1 MSSHYNVPVE
11 VETCYIAP
19 QSDPTAQRYVFA
31 YTITIRNLSSDTVQL
46 LSRYWLITDANGKQ
60 TEVEGEGV
68 VGEQPTL
75 APGSSY
81 RYTSG
86 AVLDTPVG
94 TMQGHY
100 QMIPSTQQPFKS
112 CKAVMTPCNGYYST
126 STLMRSTTPYGFAAI
141 WSPVARNHWSAC
153 SLLKP

>member
-100 QMIPSTQQPFKS
+100 QMITSTQQRF
-112 CKAVMTPCNGYYST
+112 N
-126 STLMRSTTPYGFAAI
+126 AAI
-141 WSPVARNHWSAC
+141 PLFRLAMPNI
-153 SLLKP
+153 LN

>member
-1 MSSHYNVPVE
+1 MTSQHNVPVT
-11 VETCYIAP
+11 VETFYIAA
-19 QSDPTAQRYVFA
+19 QSDPSAQRYVFA
-31 YTITIRNLSSDTVQL
+31 YTITITNLSDITVQL
-46 LSRYWLITDANGKQ
+46 LRRYWLISDANGKQ
-60 TEVEGEGV
+60 TEVAGDGV

-100 QMIPSTQQPFKS
+100 EMVDANQQPFVTDIPLFRL
-112 CKAVMTPCNGYYST
+112 AMPNI
-126 STLMRSTTPYGFAAI
+126 L
-141 WSPVARNHWSAC
+141 N
-153 SLLKP
+153 

>member
-1 MSSHYNVPVE
+1 MSSHYNVPVA
-11 VETCYIAP
+11 VETFYIAA
-19 QSDPTAQRYVFA
+19 QSDPAAQRYVFA
-31 YTITIRNLSSDTVQL
+31 YTITISNHSDSTVQL
-46 LSRYWLITDANGKQ
+46 LRRYWLITDANGKQ
-60 TEVEGEGV
+60 TEVEGDGV

-100 QMIPSTQQPFKS
+100 EMVDASQQPF
-112 CKAVMTPCNGYYST
+112 VT
-126 STLMRSTTPYGFAAI
+126 AI
-141 WSPVARNHWSAC
+141 PLFRLAMPNI
-153 SLLKP
+153 LN

>member
-1 MSSHYNVPVE
+1 MDSPDYAIDVDVATRFLDDQS
-11 VETCYIAP
+11 AP
-19 QSDPTAQRYVFA
+19 EDGRYVFA
-31 YTITIRNLSSDTVQL
+31 YTIRIHNRGRVPAQL
-46 LSRYWLITDANGKQ
+46 LRRHWLITDANGKQ
-60 TEVEGEGV
+60 TEVAGEGV

-100 QMIPSTQQPFKS
+100 QMITSTQQRF
-112 CKAVMTPCNGYYST
+112 N
-126 STLMRSTTPYGFAAI
+126 AAI
-141 WSPVARNHWSAC
+141 PLFRLAMPNI
-153 SLLKP
+153 LN

>member
-1 MSSHYNVPVE
+1 MSSHFHVPVE
-11 VETCYIAP
+11 VETFYIAA

-60 TEVEGEGV
+60 TEVAGEGV

-100 QMIPSTQQPFKS
+100 QMITSTQQRF
-112 CKAVMTPCNGYYST
+112 N
-126 STLMRSTTPYGFAAI
+126 AAI
-141 WSPVARNHWSAC
+141 PLFRLAMPNI
-153 SLLKP
+153 LN

>member
-11 VETCYIAP
+11 VETFYIAA
-19 QSDPTAQRYVFA
+19 QSDPASQRYVFA
-31 YTITIRNLSSDTVQL
+31 YTITIRNHSNEAVQL
-46 LSRYWLITDANGKQ
+46 LRRYWLITDANGKQ

-68 VGEQPTL
+68 VGEQPNL
-75 APGSSY
+75 APGGSY

-100 QMIPSTQQPFKS
+100 EMCTVQQERFHTAIPLFRLAMP
-112 CKAVMTPCNGYYST
+112 NI
-126 STLMRSTTPYGFAAI
+126 L
-141 WSPVARNHWSAC
+141 N
-153 SLLKP
+153 

>member
-11 VETCYIAP
+11 VETFYIAA
-19 QSDPTAQRYVFA
+19 QSDPAAERYVFA
-31 YTITIRNLSSDTVQL
+31 YSITIRNHSSETVRL
-46 LSRYWLITDANGKQ
+46 LRRYWLISDANGKQ

-68 VGEQPTL
+68 VGEQPQL

-86 AVLDTPVG
+86 AVLETPVG

-100 QMIPSTQQPFKS
+100 EMETSQQERFH
-112 CKAVMTPCNGYYST
+112 
-126 STLMRSTTPYGFAAI
+126 AAI
-141 WSPVARNHWSAC
+141 PLFRLAMPNI
-153 SLLKP
+153 LN